1 MKERPDPEKLL
12 RLVQKEGDQK
22 GKLKIFF
29 GAVAGVGKT
38 YAMLEAARQRKKEGV
53 DVVAGLVETHKRSE
67 TEALLDGLEIL
78 PARKIFYKNIEIR
91 EFDIDLALKRRP
103 ALILVDELAHTNA
116 PDSRHIKRWQ
126 DVEELLAAGV
136 NVYTTLNVQHCE
148 SVTDVVTQVTG
159 VIIRETVPDTF
170 IEKADE
176 IELIDLPHD
185 ELLKRLK
192 EGKVY
197 LGAQAERA
205 AENFFQPGNLIALRQ
220 LALRYAARKV
230 DTQMRLYKEMSSI
243 SKVWNI
249 GERFLVC
256 VSPSP
261 SSVRLVRSAKRIS
274 SEIGAPWTVAY
285 VETPASLRL
294 AEKDRQRVA
303 NTLHFAETLGAN
315 AVTLHGQDV
324 SDALISYA
332 KSNDISKIIIG
343 KPVWSRWK
351 EKFTGSIIDK
361 LTKSC
366 GDIDVYIIS
375 GEAEEHDT
383 VIRGASKRD
392 KTFPLKA
399 VLISLLSVG
408 LVTLLNY
415 FLFRVG
421 LSIINLIMIYLLAV
435 AWLAYRYGRRVSI
448 LCSLLSVLCFDF
460 FFIPPSFT
468 FAVSDVEY
476 LITFGIMLITGLLIS
491 ELAHRLRQQTKIMY
505 SREERTRVLY
515 DMTKDIARSSNPN
528 EIFNIALYHI
538 ENFMKAPAAVFLKDE
553 NEFRRIDGKKFILP
567 QVDSKETAVVGWV
580 CQNRKIAGA
589 GTDTLP
595 SSKGFY
601 IPLTGLERLV
611 GVLGIFLTDKGE
623 FIDPDSMHVL
633 EAFCKQ
639 TAMAVEGADFA
650 LAAVKAESQVENER
664 VRNFLLTTF
673 SYELPGPLAEIS
685 QAADELMKTEN
696 ITDAG
701 KRAGLINKIKNEAK
715 RLSDLATELP
725 KVVEGEKNSET

>member
-1 MKERPDPEKLL
+1 MTERPDPEKLL
-12 RLVQKEGDQK
+12 RLAQKEGDQR

-38 YAMLEAARQRKKEGV
+38 YAMLEAARLRKKEGV
-53 DVVAGLVETHKRSE
+53 DIVAGYVETHKRPE
-67 TEALLDGLEIL
+67 TEALLEGLEIL
-78 PARKIFYKNIEIR
+78 PARKILYKNIEIR

-116 PDSRHIKRWQ
+116 PDSRHLKRWQ

-170 IEKADE
+170 VEKADE
-176 IELIDLPHD
+176 IELIDLPHE

-197 LGAQAERA
+197 LGEQAQRA
-205 AENFFQPGNLIALRQ
+205 SENFFQPGNLIALRQ

-261 SSVRLVRSAKRIS
+261 SAVRLVRSAKRIS
-274 SEIGAPWTVAY
+274 SEIGAPWTAAY

-294 AEKDRQRVA
+294 GQKDRKRVA
-303 NTLHFAETLGAN
+303 DTLHFAETLGAT
-315 AVTLHGQDV
+315 AVTLHGQDI

-343 KPVWSRWK
+343 KPRWSRWK
-351 EKFTGSIIDK
+351 EKFSGSIVDK
-361 LTKSC
+361 LTRNC
-366 GDIDVYIIS
+366 GDIDIYIIS
-375 GEAEEHDT
+375 GEAAQLDT
-383 VIRGASKRD
+383 VIRRESKGN
-392 KTFPLKA
+392 KIFPLKGII
-399 VLISLLSVG
+399 ISLLSIG

-421 LSIINLIMIYLLAV
+421 LSIINLIMIYLLPI

-448 LCSLLSVLCFDF
+448 FSSLLSVLCFDF
-460 FFIPPSFT
+460 FFIPPYFT

-491 ELAHRLRQQTKIMY
+491 ELAHRLRQQTRIMY

-528 EIFNIALYHI
+528 EIFNIALSHI
-538 ENFMKAPAAVFLKDE
+538 ENFMKAPAAIFLKDE
-553 NEFRRIDGKKFILP
+553 NGFRKMEGRKNILP
-567 QVDSKETAVVGWV
+567 EVDSKETAVVGWV
-580 CQNRKIAGA
+580 YQNRKMAGA

-611 GVLGIFLTDKGE
+611 GVLGIFLTGKE
-623 FIDPDSMHVL
+623 KFIDPESMHVL

-639 TAMAVEGADFA
+639 TAMAVEGAEFA
-650 LAAVKAESQVENER
+650 LAAVKAETQVENER
-664 VRNFLLTTF
+664 VRNFLLTSF

-696 ITDAG
+696 ISDAG

-715 RLSDLATELP
+715 RLSDLATELL
-725 KVVEGEKNSET
+725 K